1 MRRYVYIYIL
11 GYVIKSNY
19 DIRVCLQN
27 GGCPIWWHCSCAT
40 MMIMQQKRR
49 CWPLQ
54 KNTSEFAVPGPCQ
67 WAAANTPSGL
77 SQWNPVVGYIMGSGN
92 SLKICRGQWPWRPS
106 LQRKF
111 RWTHYSRTIFFVH
124 QIRGVPQIKMRVCR
138 VRSAMR
144 LLWIVESN
152 DGDQL
157 GYIINLANMPKL

>member
-1 MRRYVYIYIL
+1 MRRYVYIYWDTSSK
-11 GYVIKSNY
+11 VIMIYGFASKMGDAQFY
-19 DIRVCLQN
+19 GTVHVQQ
-27 GGCPIWWHCSCAT
+27 WWSCS
-40 MMIMQQKRR
+40 KKEGVG
-49 CWPLQ
+49 LY
-54 KNTSEFAVPGPCQ
+54 KKKTSEFAVPGPCQ

-111 RWTHYSRTIFFVH
+111 RWIHYSRTIFFVH